1 MKKKLISELVLIF
14 ILTSMVVNYPNVSH
28 EFMFYIRT
36 LSIFIIGFLFFLCVS
51 TYKNLIFFLSKSGIY
66 LLTCFFCI
74 MFYHVVTLTTPGLLF
89 FSIIFIVF
97 FSYFGSYI
105 GWHEIK
111 LRFLSTLVLIIINLM
126 LLRVCLASFFD
137 SYQHVYDISDY
148 NLEIG
153 SVGYNLG
160 RTGWAISLL
169 FFISFIKLFKSQ
181 LAGLSYF
188 KNLMLLISIVLS
200 CLCIF
205 MSDSRTGIIFL
216 ITLLIFWN
224 FRYLKLKL
232 NSIILPLTI
241 IFIEIFLASS
251 LFLVSLLNNTRM
263 STFLTGDDISNG
275 RFEGLLVGLNIIK
288 DNFIIGTYPVQVYD
302 LKDYGFQYS
311 EIHNV
316 WLNLMAIYG
325 VPLIVLLMTFIVL
338 FIVGSIRIEKY
349 NREHIDYGTFILLV
363 AIGFIVTFLEPN
375 AIISFLSY
383 SSIYWF
389 VLGLSFSLRKKV
401 KWL

>member
-51 TYKNLIFFLSKSGIY
+51 TYKNLNFFLSKSGIY

-137 SYQHVYDISDY
+137 SYQHIYDISDY

-169 FFISFIKLFKSQ
+169 FFISFSKLFKSQ

-363 AIGFIVTFLEPN
+363 AMGFIVTFLEPN

>member
-51 TYKNLIFFLSKSGIY
+51 TYKNLNFFLSKSGIY